1 MGPKKIALHARVLL
15 RTTGLNCPTNPGDPK
30 VLKRP
35 LSHRGRVSAFSS
47 EYAV

>member
-15 RTTGLNCPTNPGDPK
+15 KNYWADCPTNPGDPK
-30 VLKRP
+30 VLEWH
-35 LSHRGRVSAFSS
+35 LSHRGRVSAFSP